1 MKLTMWDGMGG
12 EEFLIIM
19 PNTSLNAGKEA
30 AERIRKK
37 VSEIDFDND
46 FKLTISGGVI
56 EFDESLSALEM
67 VDKADEFFIPGKKR
81 MEEIRW

>member
-1 MKLTMWDGMGG
+1 
-12 EEFLIIM
+12 M

-67 VDKADEFFIPGKKR
+67 VDKADEFLYLAKENGR
-81 MEEIRW
+81 NQMVSE